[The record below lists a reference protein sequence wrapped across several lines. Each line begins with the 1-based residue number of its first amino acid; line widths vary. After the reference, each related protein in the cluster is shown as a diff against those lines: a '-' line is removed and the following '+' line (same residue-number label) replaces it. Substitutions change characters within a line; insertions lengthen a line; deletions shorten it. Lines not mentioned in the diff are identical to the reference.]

1 MSELLEIEYSR
12 RRERLLRARAALL
25 VIDIQERLVPAMP
38 PEVAAQVLKNTQI
51 LVAAAARLGV
61 PIVVS
66 QQYPKG
72 LGQTVPEL
80 QAAFQ
85 DAEDTHGAAVYRFDK
100 VEFSAAA
107 APAFA
112 TLPPAERI
120 GAMMTREQWIVCG
133 METHVCVYQTVRD
146 LVGPACAVH
155 VVRDAVAS
163 RTKANWRLGLE
174 LAREVGAMV
183 TSTEVCVFD
192 LLGQAGTDEFKA
204 LSKLIK

>member
-1 MSELLEIEYSR
+1 MSEWLEAEALR

-25 VIDIQERLVPAMP
+25 VIDIQERLAPAMP
-38 PEVAAQVLKNTQI
+38 PEVGAQVIKNTATLI
-51 LVAAAARLGV
+51 AAAARLGV

-72 LGQTVPEL
+72 LGPIVPEL
-80 QAAFQ
+80 AEALAA
-85 DAEDTHGAAVYRFDK
+85 AESEHGAAVYRFDK

-107 APAFA
+107 APAFH
-112 TLPPAERI
+112 TLPPAAKI
-120 GAMMTREQWIVCG
+120 GAKLTREQWIVCG

-155 VVRDAVAS
+155 VVADAVAS

-174 LAREVGAMV
+174 LSREAGAMI

-192 LLGQAGTDEFKA
+192 LLGQAGTEEFKA

>member
-1 MSELLEIEYSR
+1 MTGWQETEYLR

-25 VIDIQERLVPAMP
+25 VVDIQDRLCAAMP
-38 PEVAAQVLKNTQI
+38 PEIAAQVIKNTAI
-51 LVAAAARLGV
+51 LVGAAARLGV

-80 QAAFQ
+80 AAALGA
-85 DAEDTHGAAVYRFDK
+85 AEQELGAAVYRFDK
-100 VEFSAAA
+100 IAFSAAA
-107 APAFA
+107 APEFHV
-112 TLPPAERI
+112 LPPAEKI

-155 VVRDAVAS
+155 VVADAACS
-163 RTKANWRLGLE
+163 RTKANWRTGLA
-174 LAREVGAMV
+174 LTREVGALV
-183 TSTEVCVFD
+183 TSTEAVVFD
-192 LLGQAGTDEFKA
+192 LLGQAGTDEFKT
-204 LSKLIK
+204 LSRMIK

>member
-1 MSELLEIEYSR
+1 MSEWLETEALR

-25 VIDIQERLVPAMP
+25 VVDIQERLVPAMP
-38 PEVAAQVLKNTQI
+38 PEIGAQVIKNTAI
-51 LVAAAARLGV
+51 LVGAAARLGV

-72 LGQTVPEL
+72 LGQTVPEV
-80 QAAFQ
+80 AAALAA
-85 DAEDTHGAAVYRFDK
+85 AEADHGAAVYRFDK

-107 APAFA
+107 AEAFQV
-112 TLPPAERI
+112 LPPAAKL
-120 GAMMTREQWIVCG
+120 GAMMTREQWLVCG

-155 VVRDAVAS
+155 VVADAVAS
-163 RTKANWRLGLE
+163 RTQANWRMGLH
-174 LAREVGAMV
+174 LCREVGAMV

>member
-1 MSELLEIEYSR
+1 MSDWFETEARR

-25 VIDIQERLVPAMP
+25 IVDIQERLAPAMP
-38 PEVAAQVLKNTQI
+38 PDVAAQVIKNTAI

-61 PIVVS
+61 PIIVS

-80 QAAFQ
+80 VAALAA
-85 DAEDTHGAAVYRFDK
+85 AETDHGAAVYRFDK

-107 APAFA
+107 SEAFQA
-112 TLPPAERI
+112 LPPAEKI

-146 LVGPACAVH
+146 LAGPACAVH
-155 VVRDAVAS
+155 VVADAVAS

-174 LAREVGAMV
+174 LSREAGAMI

-192 LLGQAGTDEFKA
+192 LLEQAGTEEFKA

>member
-1 MSELLEIEYSR
+1 MSGWLEAEYLR
-12 RRERLLRARAALL
+12 RRERLLRSRAVLL
-25 VIDIQERLVPAMP
+25 VVDIQERLVAAMP
-38 PEVAAQVLKNTQI
+38 AEVAARVIKNVTVL
-51 LVAAAARLGV
+51 VDAAARLGF

-80 QAAFQ
+80 VAALAA
-85 DAEDTHGAAVYRFDK
+85 AEAEHGAAVYRFDK

-107 APAFA
+107 SEAFQA
-112 TLPPAERI
+112 LPPAEKI

-155 VVRDAVAS
+155 VVADAAAS
-163 RTKANWRLGLE
+163 RTKANWQLGLQ
-174 LAREVGAMV
+174 LAREIGAVV

-192 LLGQAGTDEFKA
+192 LLGQAGTEEFKA